1 MNIYNSPIKR
11 EKTVTI
17 INLHVIPFVEKSAV
31 RYKILSWQIPLSMVL
46 SMDNS
51 S

>member
-17 INLHVIPFVEKSAV
+17 INLPIIPFVEKAAV
-31 RYKILSWQIPLSMVL
+31 RFKILSWQIPLSMVGSL
-46 SMDNS
+46 HG
-51 S
+51 